1 MKILLAV
8 SGGIAAYKAPKI
20 VSLLKQEGHEI
31 RVIATENG
39 LRFVSRLT
47 LAAISGFPVRAD
59 LWEGDGDW
67 GMSHIRTPEW
77 ADLILVAPASAN
89 LLGKVAHGIADDL
102 VSTTLNAVGT
112 GKDQACPVVYVPA
125 MNTRMFRHAATQ
137 KNLETLLSW
146 GCRIFPPESGI
157 LACGDMGEGR
167 MLEPEDILG
176 ALQKDGLLSSP
187 NKAL

>member
-8 SGGIAAYKAPKI
+8 TGGIAAYKTPKI
-20 VSLLKQEGHEI
+20 VSLLTQEGHEV
-31 RVIATENG
+31 RVIATPNG

-47 LAAISGFPVRAD
+47 LAALSGFPVRD
-59 LWEGDGDW
+59 SLWEGEGDW

-77 ADLILVAPASAN
+77 ADLIVVAPASADI
-89 LLGKVAHGIADDL
+89 LAKVAHGIADDL

-137 KNLETLLSW
+137 QNLEIISSW
-146 GCRIFPPESGI
+146 GFRILPPDSGA
-157 LACGDMGEGR
+157 LACGDLGEGR
-167 MLEPEDILG
+167 MVEPETILQTLRNEG
-176 ALQKDGLLSSP
+176 ILKLSKT
-187 NKAL
+187 N